1 MAFTRFHDDIN
12 RLTLEADM
20 TSYANRYYMNP
31 PGQGLDLPFL
41 EDPQMRLQRW
51 GANMRTNAVNLESEL
66 IGLSRPLN
74 RDNIEKNEYTKN
86 MVSTESINYRNENP
100 MIDESRATHPA
111 WMFRDIDNN
120 RWEEPWI
127 NPQAG
132 LEKEF
137 PENIQTR
144 ILEKDNFDKNR
155 T

>member
-12 RLTLEADM
+12 RLKLESEM
-20 TSYANRYYMNP
+20 TSYANRYYLNT
-31 PGQGLDLPFL
+31 PGQGVDLPFM
-41 EDPQMRLQRW
+41 EDPQMRLQYW
-51 GANMRTNAVNLESEL
+51 GANLRTNAVNLESDMR
-66 IGLSRPLN
+66 GLSRKLN
-74 RDNIEKNEYTKN
+74 RDNIEKNEYIKHN
-86 MVSTESINYRNENP
+86 AITESISYRNENP

-144 ILEKDNFDKNR
+144 ILEKDNFDRKR
-155 T
+155 

>member
-1 MAFTRFHDDIN
+1 LNT
-12 RLTLEADM
+12 
-20 TSYANRYYMNP
+20 
-31 PGQGLDLPFL
+31 PGQGVDLPFM

-51 GANMRTNAVNLESEL
+51 GANLRTNTVNLESDL

-74 RDNIEKNEYTKN
+74 RDNIEKNEYTKH
-86 MVSTESINYRNENP
+86 MAITEAVNYRSVNP
-100 MIDESRATHPA
+100 MVDESRATHPA

-155 T
+155 